1 MKPSASHGRGNRRPS
16 PPTACQICNQ
26 TKSVMVPAA
35 LIRPVIVAEIQ
46 KSHTGFSIA
55 GYICADDLNRFRFQY
70 VQGLLASDKGELT
83 ALDNEVL
90 ESLHQHELLSS
101 NINVEF
107 EQKQT
112 FGEYLADKIA
122 AFGGSWRFIIFFG
135 VVLAFWIGINSAVLL
150 WRPFDPYPFILLN
163 LILSCLAAMQAP
175 VIMMSQNRQEAKDRL
190 RSENDYQINLKA
202 ELEIRH
208 LHEKID
214 HLLSRQWERLVQ
226 IQQIQMELMTELLDR
241 RT

>member
-1 MKPSASHGRGNRRPS
+1 
-16 PPTACQICNQ
+16 
-26 TKSVMVPAA
+26 MVPAA
-35 LIRPVIVAEIQ
+35 LIRPVIVSEIQ
-46 KSHTGFSIA
+46 KSHPDFSIS

-70 VQGLLASDKGELT
+70 VQGLLASEKGEVT
-83 ALDNEVL
+83 ALDREVL

-101 NINVEF
+101 NINVEY

-112 FGEYLADKIA
+112 FGENLADKIA

-135 VVLAFWIGINSAVLL
+135 VVLAVWIGINSAVLH

-175 VIMMSQNRQEAKDRL
+175 VIMMSQNRQEAKDRM

-214 HLLSRQWERLVQ
+214 HLLSRQWERLVE

-241 RT
+241 ES